1 MCKHTNTHKHI
12 HIYTYIHL
20 VFQHLGQERGGNLSI
35 KKTLFSFFIIIIII
49 IIIIILFH
57 KSYKNY
63 FLKLVI
69 FFIYISNV
77 IPFPSPDTQTPYS
90 IPPPPAFIRVFPH
103 PLLLLLIISFVYIS
117 NDISLPSYPPPTPPS
132 HNIPLPS
139 YPSVMPPSYSALSS
153 SFCLYESVPL
163 PTHTLPP
170 HTPSSPYARASNLP
184 GTKGLSSH
192 CCQARPSPATYVSEA
207 IDPSRYTPCL
217 VV

>member
-1 MCKHTNTHKHI
+1 
-12 HIYTYIHL
+12 
-20 VFQHLGQERGGNLSI
+20 LGQERGGNLSI

-117 NDISLPSYPPPTPPS
+117 NDISLPSYP
-132 HNIPLPS
+132 
-139 YPSVMPPSYSALSS
+139 SVMPPSYSALSS